1 MKNVSNLICWSVVVL
16 LLLVGGA
23 NAGAKLFQQTPDE
36 DSRTLQPSPK
46 ATPNKRLTRE
56 EHLKSAYANSPRL
69 NYYLLNMDV
78 PQEPFDT
85 LKAKLLLSEG
95 KYEEAIEELKS
106 LLKTRPSLIKD
117 LETSENSLGNFFPKY
132 RGILQT
138 LAEACELNGDWQTV
152 GKIYFLIHG
161 DNHDEAIEWF
171 NIRRKFASE
180 NEGHAGTFKEII
192 GMLSRSY
199 ISLDVDKT
207 LSRTEE
213 SKDKPE
219 LWYIIPIDE
228 NVYDDGDLRVYAL
241 KDRLARIVCP
251 KLHFTYREPW
261 LPVGAPEDNLIK
273 QAELSHESYLK
284 FLESMEEEYEKYKA
298 QDPSTVRPELQNAE
312 TVEKVMTMLRKIGE
326 LPY

>member
-46 ATPNKRLTRE
+46 AAPNKRLTRE

-106 LLKTRPSLIKD
+106 LLRTRPSLIKD

-207 LSRTEE
+207 MRHAEE
-213 SKDKPE
+213 SKARPSACFR
-219 LWYIIPIDE
+219 IPVAHDLLDDE
-228 NVYDDGDLRVYAL
+228 DVRVYAL
-241 KDRLARIVCP
+241 KDQLARVANP
-251 KLHFTYREPW
+251 KLHYTYRIQMDGGGNEES
-261 LPVGAPEDNLIK
+261 LR

-284 FLESMEEEYEKYKA
+284 FLESMEDVYQKIESG
-298 QDPSTVRPELQNAE
+298 DDLV
-312 TVEKVMTMLRKIGE
+312 KVGLLPDRKTCANVMVMLRKIGD